1 MSHGHKVAALSFTVA
16 LALAGV
22 MGLLWLLGGGVLSVH
37 ADSPHYVA
45 SNCAGIPAP
54 CHTTIQEAV
63 DAASPGDVILVASGI
78 YTGVQGRPAPGGYPN
93 PPASGTITQVV
104 YISKTVT
111 IRGGY
116 TTAFTDPPDPET
128 NQTTLDAQRQ
138 GRVLFITSDISPTI
152 EGLHIT
158 GGDAT
163 GLGGGLWWDGG
174 SGVYVVTATATI
186 SSCVVYSNTAWR
198 GGGLYLYDS
207 DGTLSGNTVMSNIA
221 GQGGGLY
228 LEGSAA
234 TLSGN
239 TVISNTA
246 NRGGGGL
253 YLDNSAA
260 TLSGNIVISN
270 TADRGGGLYLYDSG
284 ATLSGNTVMSN
295 TALTYPGNYEDGGG
309 GLYLDDSDATLS
321 DNTISANFAWW
332 KGGGLYLFYSD
343 AMLSGNTIISNTAG
357 FGGGLY
363 LADSAATLSGN
374 TVMSN
379 TAGNGGGLYLSGGDA
394 TLSGNTVGSN
404 TAFGGGGGLYVF
416 GAATLSGN
424 AVMSNTAERRGGGLF
439 LLLSD
444 TTLTNTVVADNQA
457 GRNGS
462 GLYIEVSSPHL
473 LHTTVARNTG
483 GDGSGIYVIGEEL
496 WVPGYFST
504 VALTNTI
511 LVSHSVGISVTG
523 GNTVTVN
530 SVLWHGTPI
539 TISQAATATVT
550 VQNQYQ
556 GAPLF
561 DTDGYHLLAGSAAI
575 DKGVDAGV
583 TTDIDGDSRDSTPDL
598 GADERAGADVYLPI
612 IMKNAS
618 P

>member
-1 MSHGHKVAALSFTVA
+1 MSHGHKVAALIFTVA

-22 MGLLWLLGGGVLSVH
+22 VALLWLLGGGAPSIH
-37 ADSPHYVA
+37 ADSPHRVA
-45 SNCAGIPAP
+45 PDCTGIPAP

-63 DAASPGDVILVASGI
+63 DAVSPGDVIQVA
-78 YTGVQGRPAPGGYPN
+78 TGVYTDVHGLLAPPGYPN
-93 PPASGTITQVV
+93 PPTSGIITQVV
-104 YISKTVT
+104 YISKAVT

-116 TTAFTDPPDPET
+116 TTAFTDPPNPET
-128 NQTTLDAQRQ
+128 NQTTLDAQGE
-138 GRVLFITSDISPTI
+138 GRVLFITGNISPTI

-158 GGDAT
+158 NGDAT

-198 GGGLYLYDS
+198 GGGLYLGES
-207 DGTLSGNTVMSNIA
+207 DATLSGNTVMSNIA
-221 GQGGGLY
+221 DFGGGLY
-228 LEGSAA
+228 LGESDA

-239 TVISNTA
+239 TVMSNTA
-246 NRGGGGL
+246 YYYGGGL
-253 YLDNSAA
+253 YLWRSA
-260 TLSGNIVISN
+260 
-270 TADRGGGLYLYDSG
+270 TA
-284 ATLSGNTVMSN
+284 LSGNTVMSN

-309 GLYLDDSDATLS
+309 GLYLYDSDATLS

-332 KGGGLYLFYSD
+332 RGGGLYLFYSD
-343 AMLSGNTIISNTAG
+343 AMLSGNTIISNTAV

-363 LADSAATLSGN
+363 LADSDATLSGN
-374 TVMSN
+374 TIISN

-404 TAFGGGGGLYVF
+404 TTFGDGGGLYVF

-424 AVMSNTAERRGGGLF
+424 AVMSNTAERDGGGLF

-462 GLYIEVSSPHL
+462 GLYIVVSSPHL
-473 LHTTVARNTG
+473 LHTTVVRNTG

-530 SVLWHGTPI
+530 SVLWHDTPI
-539 TISQAATATVT
+539 TVSQAATATVT
-550 VQNQYQ
+550 VQNQHQ
-556 GAPLF
+556 GDPLF
-561 DTDGYHLLAGSAAI
+561 ASDGYHLLAGSAAI

-583 TTDIDGDSRDSTPDL
+583 TTDIDGGSRPQGSAPDL
-598 GADERAGADVYLPI
+598 GADEFVSTPGGKLYLPI
-612 IMKNAS
+612 ILKNAS